1 MNRGRSFLILLVVAL
16 GLGAY
21 IFLVESK
28 RDLADPATKKEK
40 LFTLDASKL
49 EAVEVRAAD
58 GTTTS
63 LKKDGETWRIVA
75 PEALDADEAQVSSLV
90 NTLESAEVQRVIDAK
105 PTNVKDFGLEP
116 ARYSISFRAA
126 GETAMKR
133 LDLGNKTPTGADL
146 YARVEGDPKLLL
158 LSGYLEDSLNRTTF
172 DLREKTVLKFTRDAV
187 DAIQVH
193 AEAAK
198 PTEDT
203 KDAKDAKDAK
213 DTKDTKGAKDTK
225 DAKGAKPAA
234 KTPPATPVN
243 VSLTKKGNDWRLTA
257 PVDARADFGTVE
269 GLIGRLE
276 QARMKSIV
284 APAATTPAD
293 LKKYGFDKPQGQV
306 TLGAGSTRATLILG
320 AKHDDTSVYARDA
333 SRPLVFTV
341 ESSILD
347 DLRKRPDD
355 IRVKDIFTFRSFS
368 AISVDVVLG
377 GQTYSFGKDKPAAE
391 QSTTTEV
398 WKQKAPAAKDVDQTK
413 FTDLL
418 STLSNLRA
426 DSFVDKAFTT
436 PDVLTIVAK
445 SGDAAA
451 PVEERVTFRKS
462 GDVVH
467 AIRAGETSGAVV
479 PTVELDK
486 ALALAKELT
495 GVK

>member
-16 GLGAY
+16 GLGGY
-21 IFLVESK
+21 IFFVESK
-28 RDLADPATKKEK
+28 RDLTDPATLKAK
-40 LFTLDASKL
+40 LFTVDSAKV
-49 EAVEVRAAD
+49 EALEVRAAD
-58 GTTTS
+58 GSTTS
-63 LKKDGETWRIVA
+63 LKKEGETWRIVA
-75 PEALDADEAQVSSLV
+75 PEALDADEAQVSTLV
-90 NTLESAEVQRVIDAK
+90 NTLESAEVQRVIDPN
-105 PTNVKDFGLEP
+105 PTSVKDFGLDP
-116 ARYSISFRAA
+116 ARYSIAFRAA

-198 PTEDT
+198 PADSTKDTE
-203 KDAKDAKDAK
+203 KDAKGA
-213 DTKDTKGAKDTK
+213 KDTKGAKETK
-225 DAKGAKPAA
+225 DTKGAKPAA
-234 KTPPATPVN
+234 KTPPAAPVDF
-243 VSLTKKGNDWRLTA
+243 SLAKKGNDWRLTGA
-257 PVDARADFGTVE
+257 VDARADYGTVE

-276 QARMKSIV
+276 QVRMKSIV
-284 APAATTPAD
+284 AAAATPAD
-293 LKKYGFDKPQGQV
+293 QKKYGFDKPQGQV

-320 AKHDDTSVYARDA
+320 AKHDDTSVYARDL

-341 ESSILD
+341 ESSLLD
-347 DLRKRPDD
+347 DLRKKPDD

-368 AISVDVVLG
+368 ATSVDVILG
-377 GQTYSFGKDKPAAE
+377 GQTFSFGKDKPAAE
-391 QSTTTEV
+391 QSTTTEI

-436 PDVLTIVAK
+436 PDLLTIVAK

-462 GDVVH
+462 GDVVQ
-467 AIRAGETSGAVV
+467 AIRSGEASAAVV
-479 PTVELDK
+479 PAVELEK

-495 GVK
+495 GGK